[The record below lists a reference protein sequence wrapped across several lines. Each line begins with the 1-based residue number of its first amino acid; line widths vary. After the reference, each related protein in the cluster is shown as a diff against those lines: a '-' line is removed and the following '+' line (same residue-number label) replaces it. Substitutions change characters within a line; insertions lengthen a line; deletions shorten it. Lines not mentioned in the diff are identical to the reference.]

1 MTEYNQG
8 GFGNVSV
15 DEIRELLSEYEE
27 EINGYANKIDYFSL
41 NEAFRKYIEFD
52 NGEFLEYLTCKK
64 ERRGKK
70 EIIKY
75 SINES
80 ISILNNVI
88 DEQKIICSEDIEYKN
103 SINIKY
109 ILNPRLL
116 ITPLDFEE
124 DKQEEKR
131 EIIFYLLERL
141 KKEYPI
147 NYFDLKISIEIEKA
161 KECIDFIKTSIAEL
175 NYDAETF
182 DAFFR
187 LGSMVQ
193 MIKILSDLGNKD
205 TGEMSL
211 LMKIE
216 GERNINL
223 RFADKNNNYVKA
235 ENMAKELWKTGD
247 QRKRS
252 AMAKYLVS
260 KINEEEQIKYAQKN
274 DGKELPSDKLI
285 SYSKLVEN
293 LRHIVKDYRA
303 PKKKSSP
310 SN

>member
-8 GFGNVSV
+8 EVGNFSV
-15 DEIRELLSEYEE
+15 DEIRELLGEYEE
-27 EINGYANKIDYFSL
+27 EINGYAKKVDYFSL
-41 NEAFRKYIEFD
+41 NEVFHKYIEFD
-52 NGEFLEYLTCKK
+52 NGEFLEYLASKK
-64 ERRGKK
+64 EKKGKK

-75 SINES
+75 SKDES
-80 ISILNNVI
+80 ISILNKVI
-88 DEQKIICSEDIEYKN
+88 DEHKKHCGEYIEFKNYIEDLP
-103 SINIKY
+103 S
-109 ILNPRLL
+109 LRSL
-116 ITPLDFEE
+116 IMPLDFEE
-124 DKQEEKR
+124 DKRDEKR
-131 EIIFYLLERL
+131 EIIFYLLEKL
-141 KKEYPI
+141 KTESSI
-147 NYFDLKISIEIEKA
+147 NYFDLNISIKIAKA
-161 KECIDFIKTSIAEL
+161 KEYLYFIKKSFAEL

-193 MIKILSDLGNKD
+193 MIKILSDLNNKD

-235 ENMAKELWKTGD
+235 ENMAKELWKNND
-247 QRKRS
+247 QRKRG

-274 DGKELPSDKLI
+274 NGKELPNDKLI

-293 LRHIVKDYRA
+293 LRHIVKDYRVTI
-303 PKKKSSP
+303 KKSSP

>member
-8 GFGNVSV
+8 ELGNFSV

-27 EINGYANKIDYFSL
+27 EINGYAKKVDYFSL
-41 NEAFRKYIEFD
+41 NEVFHKYIEFD
-52 NGEFLEYLTCKK
+52 NGEFLEYLTSKK

-75 SINES
+75 SIGEA
-80 ISILNNVI
+80 ISILNKVI
-88 DEQKIICSEDIEYKN
+88 DEHQIFCRENIEYEKR
-103 SINIKY
+103 IKY
-109 ILNPRLL
+109 VLNPRLL

-124 DKQEEKR
+124 DKQDEKR
-131 EIIFYLLERL
+131 EIIFYLLEKL

-147 NYFDLKISIEIEKA
+147 NYFDLKISIKIEEA

-187 LGSMVQ
+187 LGSMVK
-193 MIKILSDLGNKD
+193 MIKILSDLDNKD

-235 ENMAKELWKTGD
+235 ENMAKELWKMGD

-260 KINEEEQIKYAQKN
+260 TINEDEQRKYAQKN
-274 DGKELPSDKLI
+274 NGKELPNDKLI

-293 LRHIVKDYRA
+293 LRQTVKDYRTSR
-303 PKKKSSP
+303 KKSSL
-310 SN
+310 SK